1 MSASL
6 QLFSA
11 LLWGLATGL
20 LTWKIFSSSS
30 EAMANYRST
39 FIDTASDNMADMF
52 VFIDP
57 GKIFY
62 FNILALV
69 LSFPLVWLMTGS
81 ILIGLGAA
89 AAIFLLPQWMYA
101 RLRRIRIT
109 RFMTQLPDGL
119 AMISGSMQ
127 AGASLNMALEG
138 LVKEQPAPMSQEFEL
153 LLREQRI
160 GVDMED
166 ALSHMDERIKNPDF
180 GMVITALLIS
190 REVGGNLA
198 EVLDTLATTLRRKM
212 AMEDKV
218 SSLTA
223 QGKMQGIV
231 MALLPLLLGGLLM
244 LIEPESMSK
253 MFTTVPG
260 YFTMAFVVIWEGIGF
275 MFISRITSIDI

>member
-6 QLFSA
+6 QLISA

-20 LTWKIFSSSS
+20 LAWKIFSSSS
-30 EAMANYRST
+30 EAMANYRSS

-101 RLRRIRIT
+101 RLRRMRIT
-109 RFMTQLPDGL
+109 RFMNQLPDGL

-127 AGASLNMALEG
+127 AGASLNMAIEG

-153 LLREQRI
+153 LVREQRI
-160 GVDMED
+160 GVDTEV
-166 ALSHMDERIKNPDF
+166 ALSHMDERIKNADF

-231 MALLPLLLGGLLM
+231 MALLPLMLGGLLM

>member
-62 FNILALV
+62 FNMLALV
-69 LSFPLVWLMTGS
+69 VSFPLVWVLTGS
-81 ILIGLGAA
+81 ALIGLGVAA
-89 AAIFLLPQWMYA
+89 LIFVLPQWAYA
-101 RLRRIRIT
+101 RLRRIRLT
-109 RFMTQLPDGL
+109 RFMNQLPDGL

-127 AGASLNMALEG
+127 AGASLNMAMEG

-160 GVDMED
+160 GVDLEV
-166 ALSHMDERIKNPDF
+166 ALSHMDERIKNADF

-198 EVLDTLATTLRRKM
+198 EVLDTLAHTLRRKM

-244 LIEPESMSK
+244 LIEPEAMGK

-260 YFTMAFVVIWEGIGF
+260 YFTIAFVVVWESIGF

>member
-6 QLFSA
+6 QLISA

-20 LTWKIFSSSS
+20 LAWKIFSSSS

-166 ALSHMDERIKNPDF
+166 ALGHMDERIKNADF

-218 SSLTA
+218 TSLTA

>member
-6 QLFSA
+6 QLISA
-11 LLWGLATGL
+11 LLWGLAAGL
-20 LTWKIFSSSS
+20 LAWKIFSSSS
-30 EAMANYRST
+30 QAMANYRST

-62 FNILALV
+62 FNMLALV

-101 RLRRIRIT
+101 RLRRMRIT

-153 LLREQRI
+153 LIREQRI
-160 GVDMED
+160 GVDMEE
-166 ALSHMDERIKNPDF
+166 ALSHMDERIKNADF

>member
-6 QLFSA
+6 QLISA
-11 LLWGLATGL
+11 LLWGIATGL

-62 FNILALV
+62 FNMLALV
-69 LSFPLVWLMTGS
+69 VSFPLVWVLTGS
-81 ILIGLGAA
+81 ALIGLGVAA
-89 AAIFLLPQWMYA
+89 LIFVLPQWAYA
-101 RLRRIRIT
+101 RLRRIRLT
-109 RFMTQLPDGL
+109 RFMNQLPDGL

-127 AGASLNMALEG
+127 AGASLNMAMEG

-160 GVDMED
+160 GVDLEV
-166 ALSHMDERIKNPDF
+166 ALSHMDERIKNADF

-198 EVLDTLATTLRRKM
+198 EVLDTLAHTLRRKM

-244 LIEPESMSK
+244 LIEPEAMGK

-260 YFTMAFVVIWEGIGF
+260 YFTIAFVVVWESIGF